1 MISLRSWQPKDSTYS
16 YHIPTFSKKQG
27 QNKEETKRKRCKRET
42 KPRQTRSRV
51 WRWFHPGKKILS
63 GLSVVRRI
71 LRLTSHRSPIG
82 DLPA

>member
-1 MISLRSWQPKDSTYS
+1 LQKR
-16 YHIPTFSKKQG
+16 
-27 QNKEETKRKRCKRET
+27 NKTA
-42 KPRQTRSRV
+42 PDRSRA